1 MEKTKVKVMQSDFEV
16 ESNVAAVI
24 LAIQEVT
31 AELKRLR

>member
-16 ESNVAAVI
+16 EDNVAAMI